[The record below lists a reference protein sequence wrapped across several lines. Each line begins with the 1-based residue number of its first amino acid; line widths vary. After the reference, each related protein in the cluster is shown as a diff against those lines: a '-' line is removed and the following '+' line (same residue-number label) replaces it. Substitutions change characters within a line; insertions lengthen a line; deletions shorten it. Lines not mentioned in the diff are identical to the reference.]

1 METPTSSSFFLEMTR
16 MTIETSFDSNYRKV
30 LVAARRARQLQ
41 NGSQALVA
49 SRSTKA
55 CRIAQDEIEAGKIS
69 YVKNTEADV
78 TKPLVEGPAVPILL
92 S

>member
-1 METPTSSSFFLEMTR
+1 
-16 MTIETSFDSNYRKV
+16 MTIETGFDSNYRKV

-41 NGSQALVA
+41 SGSQSLV
-49 SRSTKA
+49 STRSTKA

-69 YVKNTEADV
+69 YVKVAKEV
-78 TKPLVEGPAVPILL
+78 QKPLIEGPAIPILL